1 MTTETVASETS
12 RHRSL
17 PVQLFC
23 GERGGGDLGDPAFR
37 VCGPG
42 ISGHAGGMIDLIRKT
57 VLAGVG
63 AMVMTREKIE
73 ESMSELVEKGR
84 ISAKEARE
92 VAEKIA
98 EEGRREFET
107 VSADTQK
114 RIKEMLEQMGVGQK
128 DRIGDLEKRLLALE
142 IEVQNLTH
150 KMKSL

>member
-1 MTTETVASETS
+1 
-12 RHRSL
+12 
-17 PVQLFC
+17 
-23 GERGGGDLGDPAFR
+23 
-37 VCGPG
+37 
-42 ISGHAGGMIDLIRKT
+42 MIDLIRKT

-84 ISAKEARE
+84 ISAREARE

-107 VSADTQK
+107 VSVDTQK

-128 DRIGDLEKRLLALE
+128 DKIGDLETRLLALE

-150 KMKSL
+150 KVKSL

>member
-1 MTTETVASETS
+1 
-12 RHRSL
+12 
-17 PVQLFC
+17 
-23 GERGGGDLGDPAFR
+23 
-37 VCGPG
+37 
-42 ISGHAGGMIDLIRKT
+42 MIDLIRKT

-98 EEGRREFET
+98 AEGRREFET